1 MSANTST
8 LKTFN
13 TRDAATSYLR
23 KQGMDKSHYS
33 EFITNTGR
41 GLTINLA
48 QVDEFLH
55 PTVKAPKVK
64 VVKTPAVKAPNG
76 NGLAGQIRT
85 LILAGQTNEQI
96 FAELSLPEAKKSYP
110 AWYRRQLA
118 LK

>member
-55 PTVKAPKVK
+55 PTVKAPKT
-64 VVKTPAVKAPNG
+64 VKTPAVKAPNG

-85 LILAGQTNEQI
+85 LILAGKSNEQI
-96 FAELSLPEAKKSYP
+96 FTMLSLPEAKKSYP

>member
-55 PTVKAPKVK
+55 PTVKVTKT
-64 VVKTPAVKAPNG
+64 VKTRAAKAPNG

-96 FAELSLPEAKKSYP
+96 FAKLDLPETKKSYP

>member
-1 MSANTST
+1 MSANPTT

-13 TRDAATSYLR
+13 TRDQVTSYLR
-23 KQGMDKSHYS
+23 KQGMDKSHYN

-55 PTVKAPKVK
+55 PTVKAP
-64 VVKTPAVKAPNG
+64 NG

-96 FAELSLPEAKKSYP
+96 FTKLNLPEAKKSYP
-110 AWYRRQLA
+110 AWYRRQLN
-118 LK
+118 LKA